1 MLVENWLVEVVD
13 TEVELVPR
21 TKKLQS
27 TITILK
33 CKNNDYGGLFSEY
46 GLT

>member
-13 TEVELVPR
+13 TEVDLVPR

-27 TITILK
+27 TIAIIIYNIDLIIARS
-33 CKNNDYGGLFSEY
+33 DSF
-46 GLT
+46 